1 MRSKL
6 KQLTQ
11 ETVKVAFHSKVAIRS
26 KGDKKP
32 RFPVTGMKRFPR
44 GDEFYDGSGLL
55 EKSFRDHKVVLN
67 HMPVEARMLM
77 SKLNDCRPSLEQESK
92 DFPD

>member
-11 ETVKVAFHSKVAIRS
+11 ETVKVATHSKVVKHS
-26 KGDKKP
+26 KETTYIEEK
-32 RFPVTGMKRFPR
+32 VTEMDRFPR
-44 GDEFYDGSGLL
+44 GDAFYNGSGLL
-55 EKSFRDHKVVLN
+55 KKSFRDHKVRLN

-77 SKLNDCRPSLEQESK
+77 SKLNDCRPFLEQESK